1 MSRASQPTVLLTL
14 GRLPKA
20 LEVARALHAAG
31 CRVIVAEPF
40 ASHLTGASRSIARS
54 VAVSSPV
61 ADREAYLRE
70 LVALVA
76 EEGVE
81 LVLPVSEEILFA
93 SLLRGRLPAGVRLAA
108 MPHEALLALH
118 DKGSFVEVCA
128 AAGVAAPATA
138 RLGGAQAAALAQAGP
153 CVVKPVFSCSGRGV
167 EFLEAGALLPQ
178 RPEPCIVQRFCPG
191 RLLSTFSIARAG
203 ETRLTV
209 TYRGAVM
216 QGSVAV
222 CFERIDTPPAVDA
235 WVRGFIR
242 HVGFDGF
249 VSFDLVEDAAGAI
262 SGIECNPRATSGI
275 HFVEPADLAAALLE
289 PANDGPLRCR
299 PQRFMQQ
306 FYPCLTETQRTMFGA
321 GPFRRNLGHLLR
333 ARDVT
338 WSPRDPWPLLSMP
351 VTAWPII
358 AESLRRRCTF
368 GEVAMLD
375 LAWTSAAGAV
385 TAGAVAADGA
395 ARVE

>member
-138 RLGGAQAAALAQAGP
+138 RLGGPQAAALAQAGP

-249 VSFDLVEDAAGAI
+249 VSFDLVEDAA
-262 SGIECNPRATSGI
+262 SGLI
-275 HFVEPADLAAALLE
+275 
-289 PANDGPLRCR
+289 
-299 PQRFMQQ
+299 
-306 FYPCLTETQRTMFGA
+306 
-321 GPFRRNLGHLLR
+321 
-333 ARDVT
+333 
-338 WSPRDPWPLLSMP
+338 
-351 VTAWPII
+351 
-358 AESLRRRCTF
+358 ESLSRK
-368 GEVAMLD
+368 
-375 LAWTSAAGAV
+375 
-385 TAGAVAADGA
+385 
-395 ARVE
+395 